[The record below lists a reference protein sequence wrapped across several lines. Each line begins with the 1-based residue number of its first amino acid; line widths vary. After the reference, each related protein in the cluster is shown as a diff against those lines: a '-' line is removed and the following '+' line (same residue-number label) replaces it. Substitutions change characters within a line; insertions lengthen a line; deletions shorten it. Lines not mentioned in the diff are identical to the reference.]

1 MAQVE
6 NAQQIKYRCV
16 YKYMYKLNICIY
28 DEKNAKIS
36 PSPLP
41 LILIL
46 NFPWNPT
53 SPNHLTCNPNPVV
66 MRDRPVLNSAR
77 VIADLTEDGSWFQEW
92 EIIYEKELWIWL
104 EVFTGWETLRAEER
118 NL

>member
-1 MAQVE
+1 
-6 NAQQIKYRCV
+6 
-16 YKYMYKLNICIY
+16 
-28 DEKNAKIS
+28 
-36 PSPLP
+36 
-41 LILIL
+41 
-46 NFPWNPT
+46 
-53 SPNHLTCNPNPVV
+53 

-77 VIADLTEDGSWFQEW
+77 VVADLTEDGSWFQEW